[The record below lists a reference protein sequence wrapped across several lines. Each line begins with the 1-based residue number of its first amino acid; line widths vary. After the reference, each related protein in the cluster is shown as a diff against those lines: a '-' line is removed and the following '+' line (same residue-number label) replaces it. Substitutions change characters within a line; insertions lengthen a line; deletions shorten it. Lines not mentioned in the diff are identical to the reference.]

1 MLSPA
6 LRTVILRKRRY
17 QGPGD
22 ITINASSANWWVFL
36 SSARA
41 FNAFYAVAQGPLMD
55 LADQSLANP
64 ITIRCLPSGF
74 ADVGALRSWVAT
86 NSVSTIQVTK
96 LYDQSGSGR
105 HFDTIG
111 GANYPTLT
119 VNGLN
124 GLPVMNFTASPS
136 TGLRTSAVNLSF
148 SQPATMGTVA
158 MRTTVGS
165 SSTPDAAIGTSNAGS
180 ILGFQSGVTNKA
192 CINAGTANF
201 VAAANDGVW
210 HALGGLFSGV
220 SSALNLNSSAGVV
233 PSVIAGIGAGP
244 RIVALK
250 VLAATAAHG
259 ALKRFG
265 LGVLHMLR
273 YRNCFN
279 RLNYGI
285 AALRRHGFQLC
296 GGLLFDGRGILLHG
310 LSAMSFDDLL
320 ALNRE
325 NDFSRSGHP
334 DRHTASGWHI
344 FLSRRFCWHGAWI
357 HCAGCLS
364 EGCAAHHREKESQR
378 KCRCHSNCS
387 HGKVSLEMLR

>member
-1 MLSPA
+1 MLSPV
-6 LRTVILRKRRY
+6 LRTVILRKPRY

-124 GLPVMNFTASPS
+124 GLPVMNFSASPS

-158 MRTTVGS
+158 MRTTAGS
-165 SSTPDAAIGTSNAGS
+165 SSTPDAAIGTSNPGS
-180 ILGFQSGVTNKA
+180 ILGFQSGVNNKA

-220 SSALNLNSSAGVV
+220 SSALTVDGTDNLSSPTNIGTVGLSSSA
-233 PSVIAGIGAGP
+233 IAIG
-244 RIVALK
+244 
-250 VLAATAAHG
+250 
-259 ALKRFG
+259 
-265 LGVLHMLR
+265 
-273 YRNCFN
+273 
-279 RLNYGI
+279 
-285 AALRRHGFQLC
+285 
-296 GGLLFDGRGILLHG
+296 DGNAVHLI
-310 LSAMSFDDLL
+310 
-320 ALNRE
+320 
-325 NDFSRSGHP
+325 
-334 DRHTASGWHI
+334 
-344 FLSRRFCWHGAWI
+344 
-357 HCAGCLS
+357 
-364 EGCAAHHREKESQR
+364 
-378 KCRCHSNCS
+378 
-387 HGKVSLEMLR
+387 GKVAEAWVVTSVSTPTDRVAQASNARAAYNF